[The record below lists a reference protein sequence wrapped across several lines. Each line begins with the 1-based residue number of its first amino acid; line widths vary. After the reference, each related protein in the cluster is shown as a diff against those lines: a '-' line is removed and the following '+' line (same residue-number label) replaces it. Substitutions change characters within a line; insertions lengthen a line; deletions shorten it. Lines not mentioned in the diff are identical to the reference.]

1 MIRASRSTRHRRRQL
16 GRRLTG
22 AAAVAAVSLAAAS
35 AGIGQASASAGS
47 DVETLKIGA
56 IFSLSGAVAPF
67 SEGGVHAVELAVQQI
82 NDAGGFTVGDTT
94 YELELVM
101 LDDRSDPAVGTASA
115 TQLLEDEGVNIIL
128 GPVTSVT
135 APAVAEYA
143 VPRGAVMF
151 SGSTALVPMLLDAAE
166 GDFATLFNTSG
177 DQSTIA
183 AYMAAALEKG
193 YPDATRV
200 AAIYDDGGIG
210 TFMGPNFATAAEEL
224 GLEVVAEEVYPA
236 DETDF
241 ASILTTIKDAEPE
254 VVFVCCTSTAN
265 ANIAKQ
271 AIELD
276 AIPAFMSWG
285 GSLRPATS
293 TAIGEPIEQ
302 PWVVV
307 NMPGIMEELEDGTPV
322 APREGELQYLTDVV
336 EVLGEEVSVDE
347 GGALYFYDYVFLL
360 VQAMQ
365 DAGSV
370 DDTEA
375 IAEAISAIEFD
386 GPTMGTIT
394 YDESNIAQITA
405 DYCKVEAGVPACET
419 LDKPES

>member
-1 MIRASRSTRHRRRQL
+1 MTRASGSTRPRRRRV
-16 GRRLTG
+16 GHRLLG
-22 AAAVAAVSLAAAS
+22 AAAVAAVSLAAAT
-35 AGIGQASASAGS
+35 AGIGHASAEA
-47 DVETLKIGA
+47 ETLKIGA
-56 IFSLSGAVAPF
+56 IFSLSGTVAPF

-82 NDAGGFTVGDTT
+82 NAAGGFTVGDTT

-101 LDDRSDPAVGTASA
+101 LDDRSDPAVATASA

-143 VPRGAVMF
+143 VPRGAIMF
-151 SGSTALVPMLLDAAE
+151 SGSTALVPMLLDGGAP
-166 GDFATLFNTSG
+166 TLFNTSG
-177 DQSTIA
+177 DQATIA
-183 AYMAAALEKG
+183 AYMAAALERG

-210 TFMGPNFATAAEEL
+210 TFMGPNFVTAAEEL
-224 GLEVVAEEVYPA
+224 GLELVAEEVYPA

-241 ASILTTIKDAEPE
+241 ASILTTVKDAEPE

-271 AIELD
+271 AIELG
-276 AIPAFMSWG
+276 AAPAFMSWG

-307 NMPGIMEELEDGTPV
+307 SMPGIMEALEDGTLV
-322 APREGELQYLTDVV
+322 APRDGQLAYLDDVV
-336 EVLGEEVSVDE
+336 NVLGEEISVDE

-360 VQAMQ
+360 VQALQ

-375 IAEAISAIEFD
+375 IAAAINAIEFD
-386 GPTMGTIT
+386 GPTMGPIS
-394 YDESNIAQITA
+394 YNEFNIAQITA
-405 DYCKVEAGVPACET
+405 DYCKVEAGVPTCET

>member
-16 GRRLTG
+16 RRKLTG
-22 AAAVAAVSLAAAS
+22 AAAVAAVSIAAATT
-35 AGIGQASASAGS
+35 GIGHASAEA
-47 DVETLKIGA
+47 ETLKIGA
-56 IFSLSGAVAPF
+56 IFSLSGTVAPF

-82 NDAGGFTVGDTT
+82 NEAGGFTVGDTT
-94 YELELVM
+94 YQLELTM
-101 LDDRSDPAVGTASA
+101 LDDRSDPAVATASA
-115 TQLLEDEGVNIIL
+115 TQLLEDEGVNLIL

-143 VPRGAVMF
+143 APRGAVMF
-151 SGSTALVPMLLDAAE
+151 SGSTALVPMLLD
-166 GDFATLFNTSG
+166 GGLPTLFNTSG
-177 DQSTIA
+177 DQATIA
-183 AYMAAALEKG
+183 AYMAAALERG

-224 GLEVVAEEVYPA
+224 GLELVAEEVYPS

-241 ASILTTIKDAEPE
+241 ASILTSVKGAEPD
-254 VVFVCCTSTAN
+254 VVFVCCTSTSN

-276 AIPAFMSWG
+276 AVPAFMSWG

-302 PWVVV
+302 PWVAVS
-307 NMPGIMEELEDGTPV
+307 MPGIMEALEDGTLV
-322 APREGELQYLTDVV
+322 APREGQLQYLDDVV
-336 EVLGEEVSVDE
+336 NVLGEEVSVDE

-375 IAEAISAIEFD
+375 IAEAISAIEFE
-386 GPTMGTIT
+386 GPTMGPISFN
-394 YDESNIAQITA
+394 EFNIAQITA
-405 DYCKVEAGVPACET
+405 DFCKVEAGVPTCET